1 MLLSALGQRNRK
13 ASRKLIFML
22 RSLPRGLWGG
32 GAFLFVGSVVL
43 TPALQAGHSSPC
55 RMGRCLEVLGGGRG
69 PPSVTLSVSHTPAA
83 VRLCW
88 ARRGWMPMV

>member
-43 TPALQAGHSSPC
+43 TPTLRGGHSSPC
-55 RMGRCLEVLGGGRG
+55 RTGRCLVVLGGGRG
-69 PPSVTLSVSHTPAA
+69 PPSVILSAFHNPTA

-88 ARRGWMPMV
+88 ARRGWVPMV